1 MKKTKGTSHPEK
13 FEARAPD
20 GHHRD
25 YIFLLFVG
33 LARKST
39 LVLFFFFLSDSRIVS
54 HSSFAYKWQNRF
66 WDSEPIVARFPSNK
80 GGTSDIRISRSSSEL
95 HPTPCMR
102 DVCYVRGLGP
112 SCMSKQLFCLLFF

>member
-1 MKKTKGTSHPEK
+1 MIEKCRDSDRERGQGQPEVRASPNKVEKEVKKTKGTSHPEK

-39 LVLFFFFLSDSRIVS
+39 LVLFFFF
-54 HSSFAYKWQNRF
+54 FK
-66 WDSEPIVARFPSNK
+66 
-80 GGTSDIRISRSSSEL
+80 
-95 HPTPCMR
+95 
-102 DVCYVRGLGP
+102 
-112 SCMSKQLFCLLFF
+112 